1 MRYKLLFLDTN
12 HSLSAIAA
20 YLAQD
25 YSNENVEIA
34 SAGLYNEALPEMT
47 RTALDR
53 MHIPAFDRVTF
64 ESISG
69 QTFDLVVVLGLLT
82 SQQCPLFQGVPPVIH
97 WKIIE
102 PQSGEFALWQQ
113 LSNELRMLLSSLF
126 EHGFLKALQR
136 QSTYLGSV
144 IDSLQEG
151 IIAHDLNARY
161 FCLIAVQSRL
171 PV

>member
-64 ESISG
+64 ESISE
-69 QTFDLVVVLGLLT
+69 QTFDLVVVLGLYFAAVPAFPGCST
-82 SQQCPLFQGVPPVIH
+82 CYPL
-97 WKIIE
+97 E
-102 PQSGEFALWQQ
+102 
-113 LSNELRMLLSSLF
+113 N
-126 EHGFLKALQR
+126 
-136 QSTYLGSV
+136 
-144 IDSLQEG
+144 
-151 IIAHDLNARY
+151 N
-161 FCLIAVQSRL
+161 
-171 PV
+171 